1 MSASPSS
8 RHCPGSL
15 DKGATGTVVAVS
27 ATNSIVG
34 GKTGDQVGS
43 GGITVLAN
51 GNYVVRCEFWYNATV
66 KYAGA
71 ATLGR
76 GTARTFGVVSPTNS
90 LVGLTANS
98 KLGTII
104 PNPVNNAFY
113 ARFINEAGGRVRVG
127 ITIFP
132 A

>member
-1 MSASPSS
+1 MLRCFWVLCATGLRCPIALSYWTKQGQCTEAFVSASPSS

-51 GNYVVRCEFWYNATV
+51 GNYVVRSEFWYTETV
-66 KYAGA
+66 K
-71 ATLGR
+71 
-76 GTARTFGVVSPTNS
+76 
-90 LVGLTANS
+90 
-98 KLGTII
+98 
-104 PNPVNNAFY
+104 
-113 ARFINEAGGRVRVG
+113 
-127 ITIFP
+127 
-132 A
+132 